1 MSPEWSSSKHSSS
14 GVYHKNN
21 IQLPLSSSHLTAG
34 WEEKPLCQ
42 DPAAGTTLIPPRN
55 PQKQLPA
62 QITFPVHREA
72 LLYG

>member
-1 MSPEWSSSKHSSS
+1 MSPEWSTSKCSSS

-21 IQLPLSSSHLTAG
+21 IQLPLGSSRLTAG

-42 DPAAGTTLIPPRN
+42 DPAADTTLIPLQN

-62 QITFPVHREA
+62 QITFPEHREA